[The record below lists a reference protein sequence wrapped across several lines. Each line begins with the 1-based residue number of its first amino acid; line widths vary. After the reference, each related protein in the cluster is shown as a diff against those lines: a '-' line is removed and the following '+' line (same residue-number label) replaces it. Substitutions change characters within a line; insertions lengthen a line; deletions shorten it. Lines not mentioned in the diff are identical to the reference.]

1 MMTASGRKDE
11 PIRGKVLDFT
21 HVKIEDLSTR
31 KNLRTNFDLIFTE
44 EMEKEDVRKRRF
56 SSLSQETRCSED
68 SVERH
73 KDGTDRM
80 ARHKLQQRDC

>member
-21 HVKIEDLSTR
+21 NVKIEDLSTR

-44 EMEKEDVRKRRF
+44 EMEKEDVRRPVF
-56 SSLSQETRCSED
+56 ISLSKEERCSED
-68 SVERH
+68 TLEWH

-80 ARHKLQQRDC
+80 ARHKLQQGDS